1 MPPPSATLA
10 IPASWYIKRQ
20 DATTADIPTCVTTCL
35 STANIGNCS
44 SLTDLVCLCQST
56 VYTDSVGT
64 CWEASCNA
72 TEIAIGQS
80 YSAQACASLGVNT
93 SSSAAPNPSS
103 LTSATTSTASPV
115 DTTSPPV
122 IYEKTFTNV
131 QAVSKYGLSQ
141 GNSSAFTNSRN
152 QTSTFESDTYG
163 RTSSNFGG
171 TSQSQSLGVG
181 IRGQRGFTNRM
192 TVGELSEGEEWEMTT
207 SKKDELPDSPITPV
221 SALRMDQGESVVDL
235 GSMAHLNGVRARD
248 QAI

>member
-1 MPPPSATLA
+1 MPRNTIIPSRLLPLSIASRY
-10 IPASWYIKRQ
+10 PACIVLTGII
-20 DATTADIPTCVTTCL
+20 A
-35 STANIGNCS
+35 S
-44 SLTDLVCLCQST
+44 SFL
-56 VYTDSVGT
+56 
-64 CWEASCNA
+64 
-72 TEIAIGQS
+72 
-80 YSAQACASLGVNT
+80 
-93 SSSAAPNPSS
+93 SAAHHADPHHFRSWTGVSGN
-103 LTSATTSTASPV
+103 TMQRTTG
-115 DTTSPPV
+115 
-122 IYEKTFTNV
+122 FTNSDKP
-131 QAVSKYGLSQ
+131 QSKYGLSQ